1 MKIIGFIMTVLS
13 TLATHLIGWSLPI
26 LAVVNFMFL
35 LFKDAVLFP
44 WIYLLWIFLAFL
56 FSVTMIFISAAFF
69 IIKD

>member
-13 TLATHLIGWSLPI
+13 TLAAHLIGWSLPI

-56 FSVTMIFISAAFF
+56 FSVIMIFISAAFF